1 MAGGVALN
9 CVLNGKILKEKIF
22 KKIWIQPASG
32 DAGCSLGAA
41 MAAWHLHHKK
51 ERFIPADFD
60 SMKGTYLGPSFTNKE
75 IESDLKSCKANF
87 KKFKDEHLIE
97 EVSNAL
103 KDGKAVGWMQ
113 GRMEF
118 GPRALG
124 SRSIIA
130 VPAHHLCKNSLI

>member
-1 MAGGVALN
+1 
-9 CVLNGKILKEKIF
+9 
-22 KKIWIQPASG
+22 
-32 DAGCSLGAA
+32 

-130 VPAHHLCKNSLI
+130 IPAHHLCKNSLI

>member
-1 MAGGVALN
+1 MQAVHWGRQWQHG
-9 CVLNGKILKEKIF
+9 IYTI
-22 KKIWIQPASG
+22 KK
-32 DAGCSLGAA
+32 
-41 MAAWHLHHKK
+41 
-51 ERFIPADFD
+51 RFIPADFD

-130 VPAHHLCKNSLI
+130 DSRSPFMQKQLNLKVKYRGVFVHLHLVF